1 MKKIRNYNISGS
13 KYFILAVIFLVT
25 IVITFISMKFEQ
37 IMPSATTMADATL
50 PTVAMRTNEGTE
62 FNLLHGYTLEI
73 DSTLFYGN
81 ITPVNKD
88 RKLPIVI
95 HTYGEDV
102 EEVSYRIRS
111 LDDKSLIENTTVT
124 DYTEDGDAINAIL
137 NIKNLIDT
145 GKEYAL
151 EVVLKTKNH
160 DAVYYYTRI
169 MYGGEYDLQKKIDFV
184 LDFNSATFDQS
195 RSKEIAGYLET
206 SSLGDNTNYGK
217 VNINSSI
224 SQVNWGDLEPFVESD
239 IVPEVISVTDDVA
252 IVRLDY
258 KVGAPN
264 AYDSNDTYRVSEY
277 YRIRQT
283 STGFYLL
290 NYEREMNQI
299 FDAKNDLTSSSKI
312 NLGINA
318 SDSVIC
324 DSDEKGVYTYFVNQG
339 SLWCFN
345 SSSKMFTRVFSFIGE
360 ETDSVREGFDAHT
373 IKIMDIQ
380 DNGDCTFLVK
390 GYMNRGEH
398 EGQTGV
404 SLCRYSYSENN
415 VTERLFIPLAVP
427 YNVLSE
433 NAGGVSYVSEDKFYI
448 LIDETLY
455 SVDLDSK
462 EVMIEIDKLKDGTYA
477 VSDNGD
483 AIAYSVSGDIY
494 NTDTIRVLNMS
505 NDSAYEIKAE
515 EGDTLKAL
523 GYIQSDFIYGAAHKS
538 DILSEADGSSVYAMY
553 KVGII
558 DTDYNQ
564 IKDYEEPGIYVS
576 GAEVEGMRITLSR
589 VVMSDGG
596 YVSTS
601 IDQLINKDEN
611 VTDDGI
617 QTEAIS
623 TDSRKQ
629 ELYIDLIQKV
639 SDISVS
645 FRTSGEI
652 IFKDNTVLELDDDFS
667 WDGEYYVYG
676 YGTFQGSRANL
687 TPAIVIAN
695 ETYGTVIDSKAG
707 VVWKRYRNSQA
718 SVDGVTTVITGNSL
732 ISSVQMLCN
741 YLGGGVNAA
750 DYMNQGHNAV
760 ETLNQINGVKGI
772 SVTGVSYDEMLSC
785 ISDGRPVIAKIS
797 SDEYIVITA
806 YNSNQIAYIES
817 STGTQKTISMSDAGK
832 MFSQGGNIFVTYY
845 K

>member
-1 MKKIRNYNISGS
+1 MRKVRNFNVSES
-13 KYFILAVIFLVT
+13 KYFILGIIFCVT
-25 IVITFISMKFEQ
+25 VVITFISMNFEQ
-37 IMPSATTMADATL
+37 IMPSATTMSDASL
-50 PTVAMRTNEGTE
+50 PTVNMSTEEGGQ
-62 FNLLHGYTLEI
+62 FNVLHGYTQEI

-81 ITPVNKD
+81 ITPMMKD
-88 RKLPIVI
+88 RKLPVVI
-95 HTYGEDV
+95 NTYGE
-102 EEVSYRIRS
+102 EVKEISYKIRS
-111 LDDKSLIENTTVT
+111 LEDNSLVENTQVNDYEEYDGRINVT
-124 DYTEDGDAINAIL
+124 F

-151 EVVLKTKNH
+151 EIVLKTSKH
-160 DAVYYYTRI
+160 SDIHYYTRI
-169 MYGGEYDLQKKIDFV
+169 MYGGEYDLDKKINFV
-184 LDFNSATFDQS
+184 LDFNAATFYPERLKD
-195 RSKEIAGYLET
+195 IAGYLET
-206 SSLGDNTNYGK
+206 SKTADNTNYGK
-217 VNINSSI
+217 VNINCSL
-224 SQVNWGDLEPFVESD
+224 SQVGWGDLEPYVESD
-239 IVPEVISVTDDVA
+239 IVPEIISITDDVA
-252 IVRLDY
+252 IIHLNYYIGAANDY
-258 KVGAPN
+258 S
-264 AYDSNDTYRVSEY
+264 SNDRYSVSEY

-283 STGFYLL
+283 NNGFYLL
-290 NYEREMNQI
+290 NFERETNQI

-318 SDSVIC
+318 STDAVC
-324 DSDEKGVYTYFVNQG
+324 QSDEKGVYTYFINQG

-345 SSSKMFTRVFSFIGE
+345 SSSHVFTRVFSFEGE
-360 ETDSVREGFDAHT
+360 DTDSVREGYNAHS
-373 IKIMDIQ
+373 IKIMDVG
-380 DNGDCTFLVK
+380 DNGDSTFLVS

-523 GYIQSDFIYGAAHKS
+523 GYIRSDFIYGAAHKS

-687 TPAIVIAN
+687 TPAIVLAN
-695 ETYGTVIDSKAG
+695 ETYGTVIGSKAG

-718 SVDGVTTVITGNSL
+718 SVDGVTPVITGNSL